1 MTHSFICNEQ
11 LVPVLPRKAS
21 GGGDRGFPEGSQSM
35 GTIQLVS
42 FSAHGI
48 SKNVS
53 QIHVP
58 TDAMPFLSVEDEEAL
73 FLHAKGTFPKY
84 LLS

>member
-1 MTHSFICNEQ
+1 
-11 LVPVLPRKAS
+11 
-21 GGGDRGFPEGSQSM
+21 M

-58 TDAMPFLSVEDEEAL
+58 TDATPSLSVEDEEAL
-73 FLHAKGTFPKY
+73 FLHAKGTFPKC